1 MRITAAC
8 PQLLQSDANQLA
20 MCLALGPDD
29 INTYAGLNWQ
39 DAYGKLYACAS
50 WLTTPNWITAA
61 QQTLVRPAWD
71 TDNIINME
79 AATRAQGKLVF
90 SDTAII
96 ATPDTLTAC
105 LGDNGLLVIKGMGL
119 TSVEA
124 EDGFM
129 GE

>member
-8 PQLLQSDANQLA
+8 PEQLQSDANQLA

-29 INTYAGLNWQ
+29 INTYKGLNWQ
-39 DAYGKLYACAS
+39 DSSGNLYACAS
-50 WLTTPNWITAA
+50 WLTNTQWIAMA
-61 QQTLVRPAWD
+61 QQTLVRPTWD
-71 TDNIINME
+71 TDNIIDMDV
-79 AATRAQGKLVF
+79 ATRAQGKLVF
-90 SDTAII
+90 NDTAII